1 MTVRA
6 GMLLGIDGGGSS
18 TKWALFSADGAV
30 LRQGRL
36 PAMTGHLFGPDDE
49 AALRSQLAELADM
62 LESRP
67 GAVVAGIS
75 GLQEHAEPIFR
86 AALADTFGLPER
98 MIHVVDDLQLAYA
111 AHFAPGDGVMVYAG
125 TGSVA
130 SFYTQGGK
138 VLRAGGHG
146 FLLGDEGGAFWQG
159 RQALRAVLHA
169 QDGGCPQPE
178 TLARELSPLIGGL
191 DWPQVRAWV
200 YGGGRGV
207 VATLAPAVN
216 RAALAGDAVAQT
228 VMRQAGQ
235 ALADLALT
243 LQKRMASEHQLVSE
257 YQPSSLPVVLC
268 GGAANDLVRA
278 AFVAALP
285 GVVQVAPCAPV
296 LGAVRLSPLRRSS
309 SFPEGVPR

>member
-1 MTVRA
+1 
-6 GMLLGIDGGGSS
+6 MLLGIDGGASS

-36 PAMTGHLFGPDDE
+36 GSMTGHLFSPEDE
-49 AALRSQLAELADM
+49 AALRSRLADLADT

-75 GLQEHAEPIFR
+75 GLQGHAGPIFR

-98 MIHVVDDLQLAYA
+98 LICVVSDLQLAYA
-111 AHFAPGDGVMVYAG
+111 AHFPPGEGVLVYAG
-125 TGSVA
+125 TGSA
-130 SFYTQGGK
+130 ACFYTPGGEL
-138 VLRAGGHG
+138 LRAGGHG

-169 QDGGCPQPE
+169 QDEGRPLP
-178 TLARELSPLIGGL
+178 TLLAQELSTLIGNL

-207 VATLAPAVN
+207 VATLAPAVDL
-216 RAALAGDAVAQT
+216 AALAGDVVAQE
-228 VMRQAGQ
+228 VMQQAGR
-235 ALADLALT
+235 ALADLALVI
-243 LQKRMASEHQLVSE
+243 QNRVSSE
-257 YQPSSLPVVLC
+257 YQPGSPPVALC

-278 AFVAALP
+278 AFAAALP
-285 GVVQVAPCAPV
+285 DAVQRSPRAPV
-296 LGAVRLSPLRRSS
+296 LGAVRLSPLHIPCPS
-309 SFPEGVPR
+309 PEGGS

>member
-1 MTVRA
+1 MIQA
-6 GMLLGIDGGGSS
+6 GTLLGIDGGGSS

-36 PAMTGHLFGPDDE
+36 ESMTGHLFGAEDE
-49 AALRSQLAELADM
+49 ARVRLQLADLAST

-75 GLQEHAEPIFR
+75 GLQEHAGPIFR

-98 MIHVVDDLQLAYA
+98 LIRVVSDLQLAYA
-111 AHFAPGDGVMVYAG
+111 AHFGPGEGVLVYAG

-130 SFYTQGGK
+130 CFYAQGGEL
-138 VLRAGGHG
+138 LRAGGHG
-146 FLLGDEGGAFWQG
+146 YLLGDTGGAFWQG

-169 QDGGCPQPE
+169 QDEGRPLPE
-178 TLARELSPLIGGL
+178 TLAQELSPLIGSL

-200 YGGGRGV
+200 YGGGRGA
-207 VATLAPAVN
+207 VATLAPAVYG
-216 RAALAGDAVAQT
+216 AALAGDEGAWEIMQ
-228 VMRQAGQ
+228 QAGK
-235 ALADLALT
+235 ALADLTLA
-243 LQKRMASEHQLVSE
+243 LQKRMASEHQ
-257 YQPSSLPVVLC
+257 PGDLPVVLC

-285 GVVQVAPCAPV
+285 GVVQRSPRAPV
-296 LGAVRLSPLRRSS
+296 LGAVRLSPLYMPNSL
-309 SFPEGVPR
+309 PEGVPR

>member
-1 MTVRA
+1 
-6 GMLLGIDGGGSS
+6 MLLGIDGGASS

-36 PAMTGHLFGPDDE
+36 GSMTGHLFSPEDE
-49 AALRSQLAELADM
+49 AALRSRLADLADT

-75 GLQEHAEPIFR
+75 GLQGHAGPIFR

-98 MIHVVDDLQLAYA
+98 LIRVVSDLQLAYA
-111 AHFAPGDGVMVYAG
+111 AHFPPGEGVLVYAG

-130 SFYTQGGK
+130 CFYTPGGEL
-138 VLRAGGHG
+138 LRAGGHG

-169 QDGGCPQPE
+169 QDEGRPLP
-178 TLARELSPLIGGL
+178 TLLAQELSTLIGNL

-200 YGGGRGV
+200 YGGGRGA
-207 VATLAPAVN
+207 VATLAPAVDL
-216 RAALAGDAVAQT
+216 AALAGDVVAQE
-228 VMRQAGQ
+228 VMQQAGR
-235 ALADLALT
+235 ALADLALVI
-243 LQKRMASEHQLVSE
+243 QNRVSSE
-257 YQPSSLPVVLC
+257 YQPGSPPVALC

-278 AFVAALP
+278 AFAAALP
-285 GVVQVAPCAPV
+285 DAVQRSPRAPV
-296 LGAVRLSPLRRSS
+296 LGAVRLSPLHIPCPS
-309 SFPEGVPR
+309 PEGGS